1 MLALFVMQADGW
13 VGYILVLELD
23 GVGESFRLGCFDIT
37 VVDSVMF
44 W

>member
-1 MLALFVMQADGW
+1 MHYFVMRADGR

-23 GVGESFRLGCFDIT
+23 GVGESLCLGCFDIA

-44 W
+44 G

>member
-1 MLALFVMQADGW
+1 MRADSY

-23 GVGESFRLGCFDIT
+23 GVGESFYLGYFDIA

-44 W
+44 G